1 MNLFRKE
8 AICGV
13 LAAMGLVMFASGCT
27 GPSIDQQ
34 RAIAKD
40 NFDRSFFDKAEDGF
54 RGIVNQKPDA
64 KSYYYLGRIYH
75 AKARFAEAITNY
87 NLALALDP
95 GDEQTRAWR
104 KRAIEDWPPGAALVN
119 EHEVSKE
126 PRP

>member
-1 MNLFRKE
+1 MNLSREK

-13 LAAMGLVMFASGCT
+13 LAAIGLALFAPGCP

-34 RAIAKD
+34 RNIAKD
-40 NFDRSFFDKAEDGF
+40 YFDRSFFDQAEQGF

-64 KSYYYLGRIYH
+64 RSYYYLGRIYH

-87 NLALALDP
+87 NLALALYP

-104 KRAIEDWPPGAALVN
+104 KRAIDDWPPGAALVN
-119 EHEVSKE
+119 DHEIPKE